1 VSDRPPQRWER
12 VVEIVE
18 VSALAIVAIGTAFS
32 GYQGTQWGGEQA
44 RLYGLAS
51 TTRFEAEA
59 AATLGGQELVAD
71 SSFFTAWLQAH
82 DAGDRQLAGMLER
95 RFSPEYA
102 AAFQDW
108 LALDPFTNPDA
119 PPGPA
124 SMPGFANPSMT
135 KAAEMNDQ
143 ASAYFAAGT
152 EARETAN
159 KYVRQTVLFA
169 SVLFFVAVA
178 QRFRLRGV
186 RIGANAL
193 ALALLVYT
201 VYGIGS
207 LPRI

>member
-1 VSDRPPQRWER
+1 
-12 VVEIVE
+12 
-18 VSALAIVAIGTAFS
+18 
-32 GYQGTQWGGEQA
+32 
-44 RLYGLAS
+44 
-51 TTRFEAEA
+51 
-59 AATLGGQELVAD
+59 
-71 SSFFTAWLQAH
+71 
-82 DAGDRQLAGMLER
+82 
-95 RFSPEYA
+95 
-102 AAFQDW
+102 
-108 LALDPFTNPDA
+108 
-119 PPGPA
+119 
-124 SMPGFANPSMT
+124 MT